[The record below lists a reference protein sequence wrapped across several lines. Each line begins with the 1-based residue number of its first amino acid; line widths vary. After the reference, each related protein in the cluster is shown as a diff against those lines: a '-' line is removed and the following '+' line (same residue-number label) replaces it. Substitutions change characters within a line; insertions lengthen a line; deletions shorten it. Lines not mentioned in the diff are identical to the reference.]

1 MEQCQL
7 TGVLSIHNCL
17 LLQHILQLFNFIVCT
32 APLFSFEN
40 AALSSLNI
48 CIVSHSSCSSRFS
61 PARSREHFS
70 KQCPFLYPGSS
81 AAFLVASVWLFIYL
95 GTGGEDIRNLRQEA
109 TIKLLRSPA
118 NSRLVVKTVLRSI
131 SSICML
137 ICARSLHLFAE
148 QSHVS
153 WLHGGVYRRQS
164 VNKTLILQFVKTNLF
179 LLNLLHQSECS

>member
-1 MEQCQL
+1 MR
-7 TGVLSIHNCL
+7 
-17 LLQHILQLFNFIVCT
+17 
-32 APLFSFEN
+32 
-40 AALSSLNI
+40 
-48 CIVSHSSCSSRFS
+48 HSSCSSRFS

-95 GTGGEDIRNLRQEA
+95 GTGAEEIRNLRQEA

-118 NSRLVVKTVLRSI
+118 NSRLVIKTVLRSI

-137 ICARSLHLFAE
+137 IWARGLHIFAG
-148 QSHVS
+148 SPMFP
-153 WLHGGVYRRQS
+153 GFMGVYRRQS
-164 VNKTLILQFVKTNLF
+164 VNETLILWFVKTNLF